1 MGQQC
6 QTETFHG
13 CIPCSLQ
20 SKTSLL
26 AWTAA
31 CVSLLCSSVGLCFNP
46 LQDPSV
52 NLLAILV
59 GTGTLQLRAWISGGV
74 YNNWFLEALEG
85 SFALN
90 LIVLAAAI
98 TYIDH
103 SQGNQ
108 LAGGYTSV
116 SIALATFISILGFQL
131 ANVIGVSH
139 TLKGSAQLE
148 MVKLSVTLS
157 PCLTG

>member
-1 MGQQC
+1 MAAGHITPEALFLGQQC
-6 QTETFHG
+6 QT
-13 CIPCSLQ
+13 
-20 SKTSLL
+20 
-26 AWTAA
+26 
-31 CVSLLCSSVGLCFNP
+31 
-46 LQDPSV
+46 D
-52 NLLAILV
+52 
-59 GTGTLQLRAWISGGV
+59 GGV

-108 LAGGYTSV
+108 LAVGYTSV